1 MISSYLPSVNGRI
14 HTYRFGTGPELLIAM
29 HGFSDRAR
37 MFTVLEPALAS
48 KYTVVA
54 LDLPFHGQTEWN
66 KKTFTKEDLLAIIRQ
81 ILEQQGK
88 TRFSIMAF
96 SFGAR
101 LAQAMLPEL
110 APQINHLYLISPDG
124 IKTKGMTTATRTPM
138 WMRRLLY
145 RILQKPGWFVGMVQT
160 GRKVGVVPPLVHHF
174 LTNNLNKPERFQR
187 TFGCWLAMDSFY
199 LRRRDI
205 KKLLLETQ
213 LPTRIF
219 IGKDDPMLK
228 HSSLNKIYG
237 DIPNV
242 EMTWVEDG
250 HRLVGEELGKML

>member
-1 MISSYLPSVNGRI
+1 MESTFLSTPNGRV
-14 HTYRFGTGPELLIAM
+14 HTYRFGTGPELLIAL

-37 MFTVLEPALAS
+37 MFTVLEPGLAA

-54 LDLPFHGQTEWN
+54 IDLPFHGQTEW
-66 KKTFTKEDLLAIIRQ
+66 KKNTFSKEDLLGIIRQ
-81 ILEQQGK
+81 ILELEGK
-88 TRFSIMAF
+88 TRFSLMAF

-101 LAQAMLPEL
+101 LAQAMLPQLVE
-110 APQINHLYLISPDG
+110 QINHLYLISPDG
-124 IKTKGMTTATRTPM
+124 IKTKGMTTAARTPM

-145 RILQKPGWFVGMVQT
+145 RMLQKPGWFVGMVQA
-160 GRKVGVVPPLVHHF
+160 GRKAGVVPPLVHHF

-187 TFGCWLAMDSFY
+187 TFGCWLALDSFY

-205 KKLLLETQ
+205 KKLLLQ
-213 LPTRIF
+213 SALPTRIF

-237 DIPNV
+237 GIPTV
-242 EMTWVEDG
+242 EMTWVDDG
-250 HRLVGEELGKML
+250 HRLVGEELASLL